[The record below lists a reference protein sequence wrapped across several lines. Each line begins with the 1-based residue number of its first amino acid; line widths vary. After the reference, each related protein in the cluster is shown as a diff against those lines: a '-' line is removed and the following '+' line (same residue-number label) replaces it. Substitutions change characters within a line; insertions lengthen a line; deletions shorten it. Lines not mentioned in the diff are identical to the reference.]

1 MIRSDS
7 VIPTCINRLTTGAEY
22 EKSILRTEQEAMVWC
37 VCGQR
42 GLYMLVWRGAG
53 VEYVW

>member
-53 VEYVW
+53 VEYV